1 MKGHIRRRGK
11 KSWAIVIELGRD
23 AHGKRKQR
31 WHSVKGTK
39 RDAEQ
44 ELHRLVHSFAQGSYV
59 DPHKVTV
66 GEFLDQWLA
75 AYAKG
80 NVSGKTF
87 ERYQQIVRNDLTPA
101 LGSILLAKLQPMQIQ
116 SYYTKALA
124 SGRKDGRGGLAPKT
138 VIQYHRILREALQH
152 AVKWRLLAINP
163 CTLVEPPKVQPKEIR
178 VLDSAEAASLLRMVQ
193 GKRLYY
199 PILVGL
205 STGMRRGEV
214 YALRWKNV
222 DLHKGLLR
230 VVESLEQ
237 TKSGLIFKTP
247 KSAKG
252 RRSIALSPVVVQELR
267 RHKREQTTHRLA
279 LGPVYQNNDLVFPRA
294 DGTPWPPNQVS
305 TLFKHLVRGTALE
318 WANLHTL
325 RHTHATDLL
334 REGIHPKV
342 VSEQLGHSTVA
353 LTLDVYSH
361 VMPSMQDDAARA
373 LDATLRA
380 AIKGGA

>member
-44 ELHRLVHSFAQGSYV
+44 ELHRLLHSVAMGTYV

-66 GEFLDQWLA
+66 GEFLGQWLE

-87 ERYQQIVRNDLTPA
+87 ERYQQIVCKDLAPA
-101 LGSILLAKLQPMQIQ
+101 LGSHRLGKLQPMHIQ
-116 SYYTKALA
+116 GYYTQALA
-124 SGRKDGRGGLAPKT
+124 SGRKDGKGGLAAKT
-138 VIQYHRILREALQH
+138 VIQYHRILRQALQH
-152 AVKWRLLAINP
+152 AVKWRLLAVNP
-163 CTLVEPPKVQPKEIR
+163 CDLVEPPRAQRKEIR
-178 VLDSAEAASLLRMVQ
+178 ALDSAETASLLRMSQ

-199 PILVGL
+199 PILLGL

-214 YALRWKNV
+214 CALRWKNV
-222 DLHKGLLR
+222 DLNKGLLR

-237 TKSGLIFKTP
+237 TKGGLTFKTP

-252 RRSIALSPVVVQELR
+252 RRSIALSRVVVEALHH
-267 RHKREQTTHRLA
+267 HKREQAKHRLA
-279 LGPVYQNNDLVFPRA
+279 LGPVYQDNDLVFPRA
-294 DGTPWPPNQVS
+294 GGTPWPPDQVS
-305 TLFKHLVRGTALE
+305 TLFRDLVRDTPLE

-325 RHTHATDLL
+325 RHTHATELL
-334 REGIHPKV
+334 RQGVHPKI
-342 VSEQLGHSTVA
+342 VSERLGHSTVA

-361 VMPSMQDDAARA
+361 VTPSMQDDAARA
-373 LDATLRA
+373 LDAMLRA

>member
-44 ELHRLVHSFAQGSYV
+44 ELHRLLHSVAMGTYV

-66 GEFLDQWLA
+66 GEFLGQWLE

-87 ERYQQIVRNDLTPA
+87 ERYQQIVFKDLAPA
-101 LGSILLAKLQPMQIQ
+101 LGSHRLGKLQPMHIQ
-116 SYYTKALA
+116 GYYTQALA
-124 SGRKDGRGGLAPKT
+124 SGRKDGKGGLAAKT
-138 VIQYHRILREALQH
+138 VIQYHRILRQALQH
-152 AVKWRLLAINP
+152 AVKWRLLAVNP
-163 CTLVEPPKVQPKEIR
+163 CDLVEPPRAQRKEIR
-178 VLDSAEAASLLRMVQ
+178 ALDNAETASLLRLAQ

-199 PILVGL
+199 PILLGL

-214 YALRWKNV
+214 CALRWKNV
-222 DLHKGLLR
+222 DLNKGLLR

-237 TKSGLIFKTP
+237 TKGGLTFKTP

-252 RRSIALSPVVVQELR
+252 RRSIALSRVVVEALS
-267 RHKREQTTHRLA
+267 RHKREQTEHRLA
-279 LGPVYQNNDLVFPRA
+279 LGPVYQDNDLVFPRA
-294 DGTPWPPNQVS
+294 GGTPWPPDQVS
-305 TLFKHLVRGTALE
+305 TLFRDLVSDTPLE

-325 RHTHATDLL
+325 RHTHATELL
-334 REGIHPKV
+334 RQGVHPKI
-342 VSEQLGHSTVA
+342 VSERLGHSTVA

-361 VMPSMQDDAARA
+361 VTPNMQDDAARA
-373 LDATLRA
+373 LDAMLRA